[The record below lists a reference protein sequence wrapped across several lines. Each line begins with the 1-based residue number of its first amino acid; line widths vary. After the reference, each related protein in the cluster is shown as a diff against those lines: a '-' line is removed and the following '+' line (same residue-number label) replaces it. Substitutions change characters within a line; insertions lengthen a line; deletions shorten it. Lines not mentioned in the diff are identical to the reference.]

1 MQKCEFNKEKKENI
15 LSTSVLKWFKYFL
28 NILFLYQLFKLSH
41 FTTNTTQKI
50 VQNYMGENLFY
61 KKLSVLFVSL
71 MSATTK

>member
-15 LSTSVLKWFKYFL
+15 LSTSVLEWFKYFL

-41 FTTNTTQKI
+41 FTTITTQKI

>member
-15 LSTSVLKWFKYFL
+15 LSTSVLEWFKYFL